1 MMDILLIVF
10 TVIRLLIVPLLLFL
24 AFTSHSIPFIAF
36 LIITII
42 LGLTDEIIARKFNLF
57 SPRRSII
64 CSWSDFITF
73 LVIIL
78 CSWVLWPELIYREAF
93 FLLILLI
100 GLFVP
105 VIIGYVKYSRL
116 TSYHTWTT
124 RISTLLVG
132 IAVVLVFL
140 GGPELFLE
148 FAIPIYIFAR
158 MEEVAITAILP
169 EWYFN
174 VPSLWHA
181 IAIERERAKEDAI
194 KAEEKLRTVLK
205 NIDDGYFELDIKGNL
220 TFFNPT
226 LCKYMGYSEQELL
239 GMNNREFMTEEMAK
253 KVYKVFNEVYQTG
266 KPSYGSDWE
275 VLTKK
280 GKTRYFEAS
289 VSLLRASQGEPI
301 GFRCIGRDITERK
314 HAEEAMRMHQE
325 QLYQASKMVALG
337 TLVSGVAHEINNP
350 NNFIQLNTPILR
362 EAWEGILPILN
373 EYYRENGNFTLA
385 GMDYSMMR
393 DKIPLLLAGI
403 EAGSDSILKIVQDL
417 KNYVRNDST
426 GLDYDVDLNSIVESA
441 LSLISNMI
449 QKSTKHFYINYGKE
463 IPQIKGNFQRLE
475 QIVINLVQ
483 NACQALQDREK
494 AIRLTTGF
502 DREQGCVYLIVKDEG
517 IGIPEKNLSS
527 ITAPFF
533 TSKQDMGGLGL
544 GLSISKRIIE
554 EHGGKVTFESEY
566 GKGTEVAV
574 FLPVS
579 DTNNRLRGVNK

>member
-1 MMDILLIVF
+1 MDILLVVF

-24 AFTSHSIPFIAF
+24 SFTGHPILFIAF
-36 LIITII
+36 FIATMLV
-42 LGLTDEIIARKFNLF
+42 GLTDEIIARKFDLF
-57 SPRRSII
+57 SSTRSRI
-64 CSWSDFITF
+64 CSWSDFTTF
-73 LVIIL
+73 LVIIV
-78 CSWVLWPELIYREAF
+78 CAWALWPELIHKEAL
-93 FLLILLI
+93 FLVILLI
-100 GLFVP
+100 GLVVP
-105 VIIGYVKYSRL
+105 VIIGYVKYSRF

-124 RISTLLVG
+124 RIATVLIG
-132 IAVVLVFL
+132 IAVVLLFL
-140 GGPELFLE
+140 GGPVLPLE

-169 EWYFN
+169 DWEFN

-181 IAIERERAKEDAI
+181 ISIERKRAKEDAI
-194 KAEEKLRTVLK
+194 RAEEKLRTVLA
-205 NIDDGYFELDIKGNL
+205 NIEDGYFELDIKGNL
-220 TFFNPT
+220 TFINST

-239 GMNNREFMTEEMAK
+239 GMNNRQFMTEEMVK
-253 KVYKVFNEVYQTG
+253 KVYRVFNEVYQTG
-266 KPSYGSDWE
+266 RPSFGSDWE
-275 VLTKK
+275 ILTKK
-280 GKTRYFEAS
+280 GETRYFEAS
-289 VSLLRASQGEPI
+289 VSLLRDSKGEPV

-314 HAEEAMRMHQE
+314 HAEEAARMHQE

-373 EYYRENGNFTLA
+373 EYYKENGDFTLA
-385 GMDYSMMR
+385 GMDYTTMR
-393 DKIPLLLAGI
+393 DRIPLLLSGI
-403 EAGSDSILKIVQDL
+403 EAGSDSILKIIQDL
-417 KNYVRNDST
+417 KNYVRNEST
-426 GLDYDVDLNSIVESA
+426 GLYYDVDLNSIVESA

-449 QKSTKHFYINYGKE
+449 QKSTKHFSINYGKD
-463 IPQIKGNFQRLE
+463 IPLIKGNFQRLE

-483 NACQALQDREK
+483 NACQALPDKEK

-502 DREQGCVYLIVKDEG
+502 DRKRGCVSLIVKDEG
-517 IGIPEKNLSS
+517 VGIPEKNLSF
-527 ITAPFF
+527 ITAQFF
-533 TSKQDMGGLGL
+533 TTKQDAGGLGL